1 MFIVNVDLP
10 ERYQNNFTGSTF
22 FIFSISV
29 KQVSQIFVRLFVW
42 FCVSLG
48 IKNDKIIFSE
58 TLQGSSWHCP
68 THTQKVNLG
77 MFAIFLPSFVYFVLF
92 FVSHFLENHSLF
104 SHESLNSC
112 SWSQMCSNGCYAE
125 KVSHFWVRFS
135 FLDNYSKPFHEIL
148 HRLFSSNHLLTA
160 YLYTLII
167 Y

>member
-1 MFIVNVDLP
+1 M
-10 ERYQNNFTGSTF
+10 TF
-22 FIFSISV
+22 RKGIRTTLQGLHFLFSQFQSSKSV
-29 KQVSQIFVRLFVW
+29 KFLFGCS
-42 FCVSLG
+42 FDCVSLG

-58 TLQGSSWHCP
+58 TLQGSSWHWP

-77 MFAIFLPSFVYFVLF
+77 MFATFLPSFVYFVLF

-148 HRLFSSNHLLTA
+148 HRLFNSNHLLTA